1 MQKYV
6 GIDPLITIHVLGKL
20 LAQKWPPVVSEIALY
35 AELKLWLTLEKLY
48 FCRTYEI
55 IFSQNYY
62 LKPNAVPLQFNDLI
76 RNWDCFLPQ
85 RHKKNF
91 ECILFWRNRLSPSSV
106 PPEDANSKFLW
117 NTATQTTCYP
127 TLHHIMF
134 THHCETEAKNIA
146 EGSCRKNWITRTT
159 LCSEQ
164 TLHDV
169 MLLYFAPHLSYG
181 FYCLIKG
188 NNKVKGYNNTK
199 TCNPFWNANCY
210 QFYTYRW
217 IYSQHNYPRYTQLPK
232 QKWKNITTFT
242 TEHDKFK

>member
-85 RHKKNF
+85 RHKKTWNAF
-91 ECILFWRNRLSPSSV
+91 CSGETDYLLLQCLLKMQTVNSSETL
-106 PPEDANSKFLW
+106 PPRPHVTLPY
-117 NTATQTTCYP
+117 TT
-127 TLHHIMF
+127 LF

-188 NNKVKGYNNTK
+188 NNKVKGYNNTN